1 MKHLKLIALLF
12 CILTPVCITQA
23 QTDKKVDLSKS
34 LRVGDAFIPP
44 TAVEVM
50 RGLDKTIDWK
60 KLKDKVV
67 ILDFF
72 DTFCGTCIQ
81 TMPKLQK
88 LQDKLKDKLQII
100 TVGWQNKATLDDF
113 FAKNAFLK
121 ENKVNL
127 PVIYSDVYLKQLFP
141 HKGVPHVVFLFK
153 GKVHAIAVSNLITE
167 ENILKL
173 FNTGSIDIPLK
184 NDFGKGNLVGQQ
196 SDESPKMK
204 EGVWIS
210 GYQNGVP
217 FQSLVIKQD
226 SISGLIK
233 TSFYNVSIYS
243 AILFNWAK
251 VKKVNYIPRAERLV
265 LKVKDP
271 NRYQD
276 FSKEGEAWS
285 LKNGISYERL
295 DRVQRSDSAQS
306 RLVLNDLHS
315 FFGIRSYKTM
325 QEIDCLILQPC
336 PIKAYTGNSSE
347 SKMNFA
353 NSSVL
358 AVMTDLGEKFPP
370 VLDLV
375 NSKEEII
382 IGDYETLEELN
393 AQLAAYGIE
402 AILGRGMQE
411 VLVIEEVNE

>member
-1 MKHLKLIALLF
+1 MKNLKLIAFLF
-12 CILTPVCITQA
+12 CILTMVFISQA
-23 QTDKKVDLSKS
+23 QTDNKVDLSKA
-34 LRVGDAFIPP
+34 LKIRDVFTPP
-44 TAVEVM
+44 TAVQVM

-60 KLKDKVV
+60 KLNDKVV

-72 DTFCGTCIQ
+72 DTFCGTCIE

-88 LQDKLKDKLQII
+88 LQDQLKDKMQII
-100 TVGWQNKATLDDF
+100 TVGWQDKATLDDF
-113 FAKNAFLK
+113 FSKNAFLK
-121 ENKVNL
+121 DNKVNL

-153 GKVHAIAVSNLITE
+153 GKVKAIAVSKLVTE

-173 FNTGSIDIPLK
+173 YDTETIDLPLK
-184 NDFGKGNLVGQQ
+184 DDFGKGDLTKQ
-196 SDESPKMK
+196 STTEQVK

-217 FQSLVIKQD
+217 FQSLIIKKD
-226 SISGLIK
+226 SLSGLIK

-243 AILFNWAK
+243 AMLFNWAK
-251 VKKVNYIPRAERLV
+251 VKKVNYIPRPERLV

-276 FSKEGEAWS
+276 FSGIGEAWS
-285 LKNGISYERL
+285 LKNAISYERI
-295 DRVQRSDSAQS
+295 DKIQRSDSSLA

-315 FFGIRSYKTM
+315 FFGIISYRTM
-325 QEIDCLILQPC
+325 QEMDCLILKPC
-336 PIKAYTGNSSE
+336 PIKAYTGSTAG
-347 SKMNFA
+347 SKMNYA

-375 NSKEEII
+375 NSKEKIT
-382 IGDYETLEELN
+382 IGEYETLKDLN
-393 AQLAAYGIE
+393 MQLAAYGIE
-402 AILGRGMQE
+402 AVLGRGMQE